1 MSIDAQRSETAD
13 ELPRARWSDGIWL
26 NFLNRAVDRL
36 QIGRLSL
43 SLPDG
48 SRRELAGE
56 AQGPAAHLQIRSAGG
71 IRRLLAGGDLGFAE
85 AYMDGEVE
93 TDDLAALIELAI
105 RNENH
110 LSAALQGKAMVR
122 AWHRL
127 RHIMRPNSKR
137 GSRRNIA
144 QHYDLGNDFYRHWLD
159 ETMTYSSAIF
169 EDETAGLSDAQRAK
183 YRRVA
188 ELAGLGQGRHVL
200 EIGCG
205 WGGFA
210 ELAAGDFD
218 CQVTGLTLSREQ
230 LAFATER
237 LRRAGLSERVDLRLQ
252 DYRDCQ
258 GQFDGIVSIEMFE
271 AVGEAHWR
279 RYFEVLRER
288 LSKGGLAVL
297 QVITIAE
304 ERFAFYRANADFIQ
318 RYVFP
323 GGMLPTKTLMRS
335 LAAEAGLTLVSE
347 NAFGLS
353 YARTLKTW
361 NEAFQKAWPQ
371 IRGMGFQDRF
381 KRMWEYYLAYC
392 EAGFRAGTIDVVHFQ
407 LQR

>member
-1 MSIDAQRSETAD
+1 MTIDAQQQQIAGESA
-13 ELPRARWSDGIWL
+13 PARWSDGFWL
-26 NFLNRAVDRL
+26 GFLNRAVDRL

-56 AQGPAAHLQIRSAGG
+56 TQGPAAELKIRSAGS

-93 TDDLAALIELAI
+93 TDNLAALIELAI
-105 RNENH
+105 RNESH
-110 LSAALQGKAMVR
+110 LAAALQGKALVR

-127 RHIMRPNSKR
+127 RHLMRPNSKR

-144 QHYDLGNDFYRHWLD
+144 EHYDLGNDFYRHWLD
-159 ETMTYSSAIF
+159 ETMTYSSGIF
-169 EDETAGLSDAQRAK
+169 EHDAAALGDAQRAK

-188 ELAGLGQGRHVL
+188 ELAGLDRGRHVL

-210 ELAAGDFD
+210 ELAAGDFE
-218 CQVTGLTLSREQ
+218 CKVTGLTLSREQ

-237 LRRAGLSERVDLRLQ
+237 LRKAGLSDRVDLRLQ

-258 GQFDGIVSIEMFE
+258 GKFDGIVSIEMFE

-279 RYFEVLRER
+279 RYFEVLRDR

-323 GGMLPTKTLMRS
+323 GGMLPTKSLMRKF
-335 LAAEAGLTLVSE
+335 AAEAGLTLVSE
-347 NAFGLS
+347 HAFGLS
-353 YARTLKTW
+353 YAKTLKIW
-361 NEAFQKAWPQ
+361 NEAFQQAWPQ
-371 IRGMGFQDRF
+371 IRGMGFHDRF

>member
-1 MSIDAQRSETAD
+1 MSIDAQQSGLGSDSARSH
-13 ELPRARWSDGIWL
+13 WSDGFWL
-26 NFLNRAVDRL
+26 SFLNRAVDRL
-36 QIGRLSL
+36 QIGRLNL

-56 AQGPAAHLQIRSAGG
+56 TQGPSAELKIRSTGG

-93 TDDLAALIELAI
+93 TDDLTALIELAI
-105 RNENH
+105 RNESH
-110 LSAALQGKAMVR
+110 LSAALQGKMLVR

-127 RHIMRPNSKR
+127 RHLMRRNSKR

-144 QHYDLGNDFYRHWLD
+144 EHYDLGNDFYRHWLD
-159 ETMTYSSAIF
+159 ETMTYSSAFF
-169 EDETAGLSDAQRAK
+169 EDETVDLSDAQRAK

-188 ELAGLGQGRHVL
+188 ELAGLDRDRHVL

-210 ELAAGDFD
+210 ELAAGDFG
-218 CQVTGLTLSREQ
+218 CKVTGLTLSREQ

-237 LRRAGLSERVDLRLQ
+237 LSRAGLGDRVDFRLQ
-252 DYRDCQ
+252 DYRDCG

-279 RYFEVLRER
+279 RYFEVLRDR

-323 GGMLPTKTLMRS
+323 GGMLPTKSLMRS
-335 LAAEAGLTLVSE
+335 LAADVGLTMVSE

-353 YARTLKTW
+353 YARTLKIW
-361 NEAFQKAWPQ
+361 NEAFQRAWPQ